1 MAIVAT
7 ASNHMKYMMATKKID
22 LAGDVL
28 KAILTKPDFTY
39 NKDTHA
45 LYTDSEVSAGE
56 IAGGN
61 NGYIVGGLTLQNTVV
76 TEDDVNDK
84 AAFTCTD
91 PSWTAVGNPIGPF
104 GAMIIYDDSTTDK
117 TIICCID
124 FGVDYTVVPGASF
137 TAQTIKLSLN

>member
-22 LAGDVL
+22 LANDIL
-28 KAILTKPDFTY
+28 KAILVNITFTY

-45 LYTDSEVSAGE
+45 LYTDPEVSAAE
-56 IAGGN
+56 IA
-61 NGYIVGGLTLQNTVV
+61 NGFGYTTGGLTLTGKTV

-84 AAFTCTD
+84 AVFTCTD
-91 PSWTAVGNPIGPF
+91 PSWTANGGSIGPF
-104 GAMIIYDDSTTDK
+104 GAMIIYDDTTTDK

-124 FGVDYTVVPGASF
+124 LGVDYTVVSGASF